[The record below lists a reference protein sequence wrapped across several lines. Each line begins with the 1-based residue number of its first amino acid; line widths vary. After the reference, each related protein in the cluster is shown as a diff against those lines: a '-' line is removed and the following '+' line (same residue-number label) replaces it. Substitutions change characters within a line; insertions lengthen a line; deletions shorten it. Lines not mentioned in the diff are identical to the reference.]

1 MLDSRDKGVDKHS
14 HLSRCASGN
23 SSFQRSQCRCTLHLA
38 RAGGVVARVP
48 LPCPDKAAAATLAQV
63 EEIAKIKLPD
73 LNTNKLQS
81 AMNTVMGTAKNMGI
95 TVED

>member
-1 MLDSRDKGVDKHS
+1 MLSAVCTRPVARAPRAPHS
-14 HLSRCASGN
+14 HRLQA
-23 SSFQRSQCRCTLHLA
+23 A
-38 RAGGVVARVP
+38 PVP
-48 LPCPDKAAAATLAQV
+48 QV

-73 LNTNKLQS
+73 LNTNKIQS